1 MNARYCMGMIAL
13 LCVFGSAAYGQS
25 QRQPGQVAPAAA
37 AFSEADQPVVLSPTG
52 ELPGS
57 ALRSTRIASVREHDR
72 SATLWKVSIATM
84 LASSAFDAASSMGK
98 SEQNPLL
105 RSSDGTFGTKGVAL
119 KFGLVGASL
128 VPQII
133 FRNRKDLRRLFTI
146 VNFGD
151 TAMFTAIGVH
161 NLGVKPVQ

>member
-1 MNARYCMGMIAL
+1 MGMIAL
-13 LCVFGSAAYGQS
+13 LCVFGSASYGQS

-37 AFSEADQPVVLSPTG
+37 FSDADQPVVLSPTG
-52 ELPGS
+52 ELPAS
-57 ALRSTRIASVREHDR
+57 ALRSTRIASVRGEHDR
-72 SATLWKVSIATM
+72 SATVWKVSIATM
-84 LASSAFDAASSMGK
+84 LAASAFDAASSLGK

-161 NLGVKPVQ
+161 NHGVKPVQ

>member
-1 MNARYCMGMIAL
+1 MGMIAL
-13 LCVFGSAAYGQS
+13 LCVFGSASYGQS
-25 QRQPGQVAPAAA
+25 QRQPGQVAPAVN
-37 AFSEADQPVVLSPTG
+37 AFSDAEQPVVLSSTG
-52 ELPGS
+52 ELPAS

-84 LASSAFDAASSMGK
+84 LAASAFDAASSMGK
-98 SEQNPLL
+98 REQNPLL

-128 VPQII
+128 APQII

-146 VNFGD
+146 INFGD

>member
-1 MNARYCMGMIAL
+1 MGIIAL

-25 QRQPGQVAPAAA
+25 QMQPGQVASDAAG
-37 AFSEADQPVVLSPTG
+37 FSDADQPVVLSPTG
-52 ELPGS
+52 ELPAS

-84 LASSAFDAASSMGK
+84 LAASAFDAASSMGK

-128 VPQII
+128 VPQMI

-146 VNFGD
+146 INFGD